1 MHTWQTPAV
10 YLSKV
15 DSLGFLKPLIKFH
28 FDSTQGLSLAGPS
41 TRSSRL
47 VPLILSNNLASKTG
61 RWWKVLISRLPSMF
75 ISSLWFTN
83 GGFERLWY
91 SQPTIG
97 IFQRKKKN
105 THSRDPIVFHCPLE
119 MTAWSPHHFLALLLY
134 TVFYLLIKYKK
145 KTKIW
150 KKPRQNWLEFCFGS
164 HASISP
170 NYFSALS
177 VHFAFRLG
185 R

>member
-61 RWWKVLISRLPSMF
+61 RWWQVLMSRLPSMF

-83 GGFERLWY
+83 GDFERLWY

-145 KTKIW
+145 TKIW

-164 HASISP
+164 HASIPP
-170 NYFSALS
+170 NYISALS